1 MNRMRRFFRYF
12 GCLLNVGFWP
22 IVAIIAWANERE
34 VGAAWPAVLP
44 WWMVVLLLF
53 FGLFPIYGGVIGL
66 FAALRRMRGGAVCA
80 AAERYA
86 NLAEAALFAATIVFW
101 VINAAGSMGSA
112 WSLFV
117 SYGAVCGALLVS
129 AVSTVAF
136 RRRLSED
143 SPLRRPL
150 FYILLSALLLLVLL
164 SAIWFTG
171 AGSPN
176 QPDPLAPVAQFGLFD
191 VI

>member
-1 MNRMRRFFRYF
+1 MSRMMRVFRYF
-12 GCLLNVGFWP
+12 GCLLAVGIWP
-22 IVAIIAWANERE
+22 TVAIIAWANERE
-34 VGAAWPAVLP
+34 NGAAWPAVLS

-53 FGLFPIYGGVIGL
+53 FVFFPVYGGAVGF

-86 NLAEAALFAATIVFW
+86 NLAEVALFAATIVFW

-129 AVSTVAF
+129 AVSAVIF
-136 RRRLSED
+136 RRRLPED

-150 FYILLSALLLLVLL
+150 FYILLSVLLLF
-164 SAIWFTG
+164 S
-171 AGSPN
+171 
-176 QPDPLAPVAQFGLFD
+176 
-191 VI
+191 